1 MWPEA
6 AETSEILLRAREGD
20 ADAAS
25 RLLGRH
31 REALRRMVDRRLDPA
46 IRVRLDASDVVQE
59 VLLEAHRRLKDYL
72 KDPALPF
79 HLWLRLIARD
89 HIISAHRRHRAA
101 AKRSVERER
110 PLAVSAAG
118 DRSSIELASFLRD
131 AEPTPAAAAIQAE
144 LNRRF
149 QEAIEKLAED
159 DREIILMRHFEDLSN
174 QDAARALGLSQPAA
188 GMRYLRAL
196 RRLRAL
202 LAGDGS
208 EAPSR

>member
-20 ADAAS
+20 PDAAS

-31 REALRRMVDRRLDPA
+31 RAALRRMVDRRLDPA
-46 IRVRLDASDVVQE
+46 IRRRLDASDVVQE

-89 HIISAHRRHRAA
+89 HIISAHRRHHRA

-110 PLAVSAAG
+110 PLEIPAAG
-118 DRSSIELASFLRD
+118 DRSSIELASWLRD
-131 AEPTPAAAAIQAE
+131 TEPTPAAAAIQAE
-144 LNRRF
+144 LSRRF
-149 QEAIEKLAED
+149 QDAIEKLAED

-174 QDAARALGLSQPAA
+174 QEAARALGLTEPAA

-196 RRLRAL
+196 RRLRVL
-202 LAGDGS
+202 LSDDGS
-208 EAPSR
+208 GSNGP